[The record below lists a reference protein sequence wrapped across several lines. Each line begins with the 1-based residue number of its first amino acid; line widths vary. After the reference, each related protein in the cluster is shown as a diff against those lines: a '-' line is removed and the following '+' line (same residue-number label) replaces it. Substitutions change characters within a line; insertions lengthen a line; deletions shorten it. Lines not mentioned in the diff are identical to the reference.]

1 MMSGRCPGVARII
14 AGSYTHKGS
23 QMPIRPE
30 KLAELT
36 SIPVEAAQFILSPP
50 ADMSEQQLHSR
61 LHELVPLTTN
71 RRSWIWEIHKNCDQ
85 LIHQRLAAFTAAQAM
100 TFASFSVLTI
110 ARFNAAPT
118 MASGR
123 LSLLDWA
130 RVWVVLF
137 GIFLAAVGWLVT
149 YPMFKR
155 LNYLNQTFLF
165 RDKIYRDYFDCI
177 KWQERTWA
185 CETKKPTVFL
195 YSIYNRFIP
204 LWLPIAGGVFWLV
217 FLCLLVFALS
227 LQPAPPQPLVGLE
240 KQPGQEHVC
249 RYQEDNP
256 QLVALGLNASKLPLC
271 Q

>member
-1 MMSGRCPGVARII
+1 
-14 AGSYTHKGS
+14 
-23 QMPIRPE
+23 MPIRPE

-100 TFASFSVLTI
+100 TLASFSVLTI

-185 CETKKPTVFL
+185 CETKKTDSISLFNLQSFHTAMVA
-195 YSIYNRFIP
+195 YSR
-204 LWLPIAGGVFWLV
+204 GGVLASFSVLACV
-217 FLCLLVFALS
+217 CAQFATGS
-227 LQPAPPQPLVGLE
+227 AAAISRTGKAARTGARMPISR
-240 KQPGQEHVC
+240 GQSTT
-249 RYQEDNP
+249 R
-256 QLVALGLNASKLPLC
+256 GIGT
-271 Q
+271 